1 MSERRSY
8 ESSPRQTLAEL
19 SVLAAS
25 QPRIGELGPDTPTA
39 HTQYRDNFFRRFG
52 EIRAVRD
59 ERATDEQVFYVRM
72 VKERFGLDLITFYSD
87 HERLCDTI
95 CEVVDAKKPYDR
107 LVAGHAEILELEE
120 AGQLPL
126 GSAAE
131 LSAAVDHPLGIEAI
145 GIYYWDRINPLL
157 EEAYTL
163 LETRTLNAP
172 FLTK

>member
-1 MSERRSY
+1 MFEHHDH
-8 ESSPRQTLAEL
+8 EASPQQTLAGL
-19 SVLAAS
+19 LALAAS
-25 QPRIGELGPDTPTA
+25 QPKIGELGPDTPIV

-72 VKERFGLDLITFYSD
+72 VKERFGLDLLTFYSD
-87 HERLCDTI
+87 YGPLCETI
-95 CEVVDAKKPYDR
+95 CEAVDAKEPYDQ
-107 LVAGHAEILELEE
+107 LVTGRAKILELEE
-120 AGQLPL
+120 TGQLPL
-126 GSAAE
+126 GSSAE
-131 LSAAVDHPLGIEAI
+131 INTAVDHPLGIEAI